1 MIQYGVPMLKN
12 PEIDMIFL
20 HDCPEVCNN
29 DDIRM
34 LENDIKWHLQQDA
47 KDLCV
52 KFYRIPKHDKGFSFI
67 VIFLGGCKK
76 IAEIVTYL
84 KSKTWEIADFET

>member
-1 MIQYGVPMLKN
+1 
-12 PEIDMIFL
+12 MIFL

-52 KFYRIPKHDKGFSFI
+52 KFYFIPNHAKGLSFI

-84 KSKTWEIADFET
+84 KSKSWKIRDLET